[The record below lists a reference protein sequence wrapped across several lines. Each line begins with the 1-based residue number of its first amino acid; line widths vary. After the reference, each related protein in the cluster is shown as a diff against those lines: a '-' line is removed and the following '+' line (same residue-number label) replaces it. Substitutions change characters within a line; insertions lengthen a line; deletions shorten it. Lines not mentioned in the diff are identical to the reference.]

1 MANPRISWNLQG
13 KVLYIGVDSG
23 VQQNNF
29 KIGTSTPAA
38 QKAAAFRAIADLLD
52 PPAFDPRPSA
62 VEQESWS
69 APTRAQQPPQQA
81 VTPFPPLDPQ
91 ATFQRR
97 EEAAGGFFDATVAQQ
112 SPPFQS
118 QYELSNGRYA
128 DGSPI
133 RTAVPED
140 PAEAQSLERLKA
152 WAYERAIAG
161 VADVKGSGEKTAE
174 DLPQVEARPN
184 NPQGRS
190 QPLNSQGLPVSM
202 PPVAQPQLRPGQEIR
217 ERPRVTDPSFRFKD
231 TH

>member
-81 VTPFPPLDPQ
+81 VTPFPPLDPSFSATGPENSSLAVQ
-91 ATFQRR
+91 APR
-97 EEAAGGFFDATVAQQ
+97 
-112 SPPFQS
+112 FQS